1 MLSSIHFL
9 HDQHQPHSVNA
20 WCHCTV
26 PIANVFRVLFFFQ
39 EMAQRLLDYGDFN
52 VIAVDWRYG
61 SLPMYQ
67 QALSNTQLVAMET
80 AHLIKWLQVA

>member
-1 MLSSIHFL
+1 
-9 HDQHQPHSVNA
+9 
-20 WCHCTV
+20 
-26 PIANVFRVLFFFQ
+26 
-39 EMAQRLLDYGDFN
+39 MAQRLLDYGDFN

-80 AHLIKWLQVA
+80 AHLINWLQVTKLLGLVL